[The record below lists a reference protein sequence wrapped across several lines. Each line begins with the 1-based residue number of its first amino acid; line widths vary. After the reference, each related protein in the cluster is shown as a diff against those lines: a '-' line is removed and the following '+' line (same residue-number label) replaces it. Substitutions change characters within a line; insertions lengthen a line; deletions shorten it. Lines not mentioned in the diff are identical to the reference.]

1 MRDKVRNLKKKY
13 KEIIDWRNGT
23 GAGLQEENREAS
35 IKVLIEKKCPMFH
48 TLDEIFGEKV
58 NIYFPYCYENEE
70 VEDPLSA
77 YSPYSPCG
85 SMDSR
90 SFAGPKRGLK
100 RKQTNMISHLVEVT
114 QLRTQVLADRLEL
127 DRERFEFE
135 KQRIAEEQKLRKL
148 KIEKKY
154 EFKRLKLELLKKSD
168 APK

>member
-1 MRDKVRNLKKKY
+1 
-13 KEIIDWRNGT
+13 
-23 GAGLQEENREAS
+23 
-35 IKVLIEKKCPMFH
+35 MFH

-77 YSPYSPCG
+77 RKTLPILEPENDENIVTDCEVAVPCSSATVISIPPYPHEVLSPCG

-114 QLRTQVLADRLEL
+114 QLRTQVLAERLEL

-135 KQRIAEEQKLRKL
+135 KQRIAEEPINPITIKWLWSLVYQ
-148 KIEKKY
+148 
-154 EFKRLKLELLKKSD
+154 
-168 APK
+168 